1 MVKKKKAPK
10 ARSSSPWEHDSLPV
24 ILQDVADPPP
34 PLPPPP
40 PPPPEMWSC
49 LEAAME
55 PLACGKAYYF
65 DSRGDVTFTVGD
77 PDQGTRDFV
86 VCSRTV
92 ARWSSV
98 FSAMLF
104 GGFAESRPK
113 SDGWRVLL
121 PEDEVAPVFLAFK
134 LIHGS
139 HENTPKTLER
149 DELYQLLVVTEKYDM
164 TRILRPWAATWFEPY
179 KNTSS
184 IEGNEIVMWIAW
196 ELGHEECFRRLAA
209 DLLLKSKV
217 NEDGELLDKE
227 GVPLNTYTCLEP
239 PGILESVAQSRG
251 KLIETMTGFLQ
262 DVIQGAL
269 SKRRCQGGN
278 HYSGGYSYCNRCGS
292 SSIPNTR
299 LSEEQCAAFVFGSLT
314 HVFSGAGLQ
323 GLVFPQATEFR
334 YLGSA
339 KKFLTTIEDMHY
351 QITSGHEC
359 CNPLPALQ
367 EKARNLVKAAPSPV
381 TEQHL
386 EYLRSQAKKTGILG
400 N

>member
-1 MVKKKKAPK
+1 
-10 ARSSSPWEHDSLPV
+10 
-24 ILQDVADPPP
+24 
-34 PLPPPP
+34 
-40 PPPPEMWSC
+40 
-49 LEAAME
+49 
-55 PLACGKAYYF
+55 
-65 DSRGDVTFTVGD
+65 
-77 PDQGTRDFV
+77 
-86 VCSRTV
+86 
-92 ARWSSV
+92 
-98 FSAMLF
+98 MLF

-113 SDGWRVLL
+113 GDAWWVSL
-121 PEDEVAPVFLAFK
+121 PEDEIAPVFLAFK

-139 HENTPKTLER
+139 HENTPKTLDK

-164 TRILRPWAATWFEPY
+164 ARILRPWAATWFAPY
-179 KNTSS
+179 KDTSS

-217 NEDGELLDKE
+217 NEDGELLGKE

-251 KLIETMTGFLQ
+251 KLIETMTGFLH
-262 DVIQGAL
+262 DVILVAL
-269 SKRRCQGGN
+269 SKRQCQ
-278 HYSGGYSYCNRCGS
+278 RCGS

-314 HVFSGAGLQ
+314 HVFSDAGLQ

-334 YLGSA
+334 HLRSA
-339 KKFLTTIEDMHY
+339 KEFLTIIEGMNY
-351 QITSGHEC
+351 QPIDGHES

-367 EKARNLVKAAPSPV
+367 EKAKNLVKAAPSPV